1 MFRHPALNVKFRTKK
16 SALLPV
22 KCHACSFHFTQR
34 SSLQK
39 HIEKNRCERNQ
50 MAVQEQENQKNTDAF
65 HHCPF
70 KCGRLYTSKEK
81 LEEHIEKHHE
91 KEKEVE
97 SRIVSQNGS
106 LLKQLK
112 RSSQTNKIICPFPEC
127 LAHVSVSYRY
137 SFSTYSSH
145 KSSLASS
152 KRISEKCIPETNT
165 PISE

>member
-1 MFRHPALNVKFRTKK
+1 
-16 SALLPV
+16 
-22 KCHACSFHFTQR
+22 
-34 SSLQK
+34 
-39 HIEKNRCERNQ
+39 